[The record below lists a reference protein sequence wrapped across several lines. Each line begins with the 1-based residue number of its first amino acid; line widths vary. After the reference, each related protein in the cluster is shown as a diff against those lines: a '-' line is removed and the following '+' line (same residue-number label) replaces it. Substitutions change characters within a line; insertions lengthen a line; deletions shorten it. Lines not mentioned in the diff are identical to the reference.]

1 MKAKTI
7 MQSIILQS
15 LLVVIL
21 TVTAVPM
28 AVSEMICND
37 NVNIEGELFL
47 NGESCGIT
55 YSNGSRQT
63 TASNPT
69 WDQILPDEERFEQVM
84 PRGRD
89 SKAVLD
95 RETGL
100 VWQRNAGDS
109 PYNWYN
115 AQYYCYT
122 TNIGG
127 RGGWRLPSVEE
138 LRSLIDPTQLNPALP
153 TGHPFISDDNLSSYY
168 WSSTTS
174 AGNTSSAWTVNFSN
188 GSASNGYG
196 KTGSCYVRAVR
207 SGQ

>member
-7 MQSIILQS
+7 VQSIILQF
-15 LLVVIL
+15 LMVVIF
-21 TVTAVPM
+21 TIMTVPM

-63 TASNPT
+63 TASIPT

-100 VWQRNAGDS
+100 VWQRDTNDT
-109 PYNWYN
+109 
-115 AQYYCYT
+115 QYS
-122 TNIGG
+122 I
-127 RGGWRLPSVEE
+127 
-138 LRSLIDPTQLNPALP
+138 
-153 TGHPFISDDNLSSYY
+153 
-168 WSSTTS
+168 
-174 AGNTSSAWTVNFSN
+174 
-188 GSASNGYG
+188 
-196 KTGSCYVRAVR
+196 
-207 SGQ
+207 